1 MKRRVTSVAVPKFFA
16 FFTPVLEILYSKAEV
31 TSVKD
36 IRMECYQKMHL
47 TEEDIA
53 QMLPSGKQRTADNR
67 INWAITYLKK
77 AELITQVGFGKYVLS
92 DEGKKVVE
100 EKRVITVKDLEKS
113 QKFREFHNASS
124 QAKENSEA
132 AEQSELTDDLA
143 ATPQDMISDAINQIE
158 RDLADQL
165 LEQIMNQTPK
175 FFEELVV
182 ELLKKMGYGGAFDQA
197 GLVVGQ
203 SGDEGIDGIIRE
215 DKLGFDSIYVQAKRW
230 DPQGHSVGRPEIMQF
245 VGALAGQGAS
255 KGLFITT
262 AKFTSQARQYAEKQ
276 LQQKIVLIDGAMLS
290 KLMIDYN
297 VGVSTESVFYIKRI
311 DIDFFGI

>member
-1 MKRRVTSVAVPKFFA
+1 MAVPKFFE
-16 FFTPVLEILYSKAEV
+16 FFTPVLQTLYENAGIM
-31 TSVKD
+31 SVKD
-36 IRMECYQKMHL
+36 IRFSCYSRLNLSQ
-47 TEEDIA
+47 EDIS

-77 AELITQVGFGKYVLS
+77 AEMISQAGFGKYQLS
-92 DEGKKVVE
+92 EYGRTTFEKK
-100 EKRVITVKDLEKS
+100 RIITLKDLEKS
-113 QKFREFHNASS
+113 EKFREFHGTGA
-124 QAKENSEA
+124 QAKDSGEEFEENGF
-132 AEQSELTDDLA
+132 AETLTS
-143 ATPQDMISDAINQIE
+143 TPQDMISNAINQIE

-165 LEQIMNQTPK
+165 LEQIMTQTPK

-182 ELLKKMGYGGAFDQA
+182 ELLKKMGYGGAFDRA

-230 DPQGHSVGRPEIMQF
+230 DPQSHSVGRPEIMQF

-262 AKFTSQARQYAEKQ
+262 SKFTSQACQYAEKQ
-276 LQQKIVLIDGAMLS
+276 LQQKIVLIDGTMLT

-311 DIDFFGI
+311 DIDFFGV

>member
-1 MKRRVTSVAVPKFFA
+1 MAVPKFFA